1 MATPAEVAGR
11 EFDEAPRARSA
22 AVVQPEIPA
31 PYQTD
36 VVVEPARS
44 AADRDRFVKFQWE
57 VYKDDPHW
65 VPPLFMERRDFVD
78 PARHPFFHH
87 GHVELFLAKRYGQV
101 VGRIAAIDD
110 PRYNE
115 FHGTK
120 VGHFGLFECVDDP
133 EVAAALLDAAAA
145 WLRARGLTELDGPI
159 DYSSNYQIGLLVDG
173 FDQDPYVMMPYNPRY
188 YEGLLT
194 GAGLHKVKDL
204 WAFSLDVTKDPDPK
218 VARIADKIRLKEGIT
233 VRPVNMKDFDGE
245 VARIKTVYNAAWEK
259 NWGFVPFTDEEFAH
273 LAKDM
278 KAIVKPELLLL
289 AEVKGEPVAFAM
301 TLPDANRVLKRVGGR
316 LFPTGLFKALYW
328 GNKIDRAR
336 LITLGIVEGY
346 RRRGLDAI
354 LTLETL
360 RAGRRQGYQTG
371 EISWT
376 LEDNHLINRAIQ
388 SFGGVRSKT
397 YRVYGRP
404 L

>member
-1 MATPAEVAGR
+1 MATTAKAMSQADFPL
-11 EFDEAPRARSA
+11 
-22 AVVQPEIPA
+22 

-36 VVVEPARS
+36 VAKDPVRTDAE
-44 AADRDRFVKFQWE
+44 RDQFVKFQWE
-57 VYKDDPHW
+57 IYKDDPHW
-65 VPPLFMERRDFVD
+65 VPPLYMERRDFID
-78 PARHPFFHH
+78 RSRHPFLHH
-87 GHVELFLAKRYGQV
+87 GTVEFFLARRYGQV

-120 VGHFGLFECVDDP
+120 TGHFGLFECIDDA
-133 EVAAALLDAAAA
+133 EVAQALLKVAGD
-145 WLRARGLTELDGPI
+145 WLRGRGLTLMDGPI
-159 DYSSNYQIGLLVDG
+159 DYSSNYQIGLLVDA
-173 FDQDPYVMMPYNPRY
+173 FDHDPYVMMPYNPRY
-188 YEGLLT
+188 YQALLE
-194 GAGLHKVKDL
+194 GAGLRKSKDL
-204 WAFSLDVTKDPDPK
+204 WAFSLDLSVEPDAK
-218 VARIADKIRLKEGIT
+218 VARVADKIRMKHGIV
-233 VRPVNMKDFDGE
+233 VRPVDMKDFPGE
-245 VARIKTVYNAAWEK
+245 VARLKKVYNAAWEK

-273 LAKDM
+273 LANDM
-278 KAIVKPELLLL
+278 KAVVKPELLLL

-301 TLPDANRVLKRVGGR
+301 TLPDANQVLKRVGGR
-316 LFPTGLFKALYW
+316 LFPTGLFKAVYY
-328 GNKIDRAR
+328 GNKINRAR

-360 RAGRRQGYQTG
+360 RAGRRLGYKTG

-376 LEDNHLINRAIQ
+376 LEDNHLVNRAIE

-397 YRVYGRP
+397 YRVYQKE